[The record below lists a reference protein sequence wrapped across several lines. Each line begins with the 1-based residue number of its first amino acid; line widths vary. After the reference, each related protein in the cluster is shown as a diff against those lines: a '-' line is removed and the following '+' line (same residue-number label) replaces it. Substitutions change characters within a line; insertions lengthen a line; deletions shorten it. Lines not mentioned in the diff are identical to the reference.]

1 MNIDTIKNEF
11 FKQTN
16 ALLSQL
22 TAIDKSISQFVDNL
36 TLDETHIEI
45 VNNNI
50 SPYIQHII
58 IFDFSV
64 FYDNEII
71 FINNNI
77 NLSTLFKSIN
87 DDTQK
92 TNICKY
98 LQTIYLISNTYNK
111 ENIDSQTKKFMKQI
125 KSTLTNTTS
134 NTTDSNTTDN
144 TTTDNTTA
152 NNTTDDNTTAD
163 NTTADNTNNNFSKNV
178 DEACEKITKTFGN
191 NDFMKNIMDMTK
203 KIVNDPNIDITKL
216 MSQDPDEINGIISKT
231 ESLFK
236 NSNIDLQ
243 SLNNNAMQFM
253 SNIMNDPTKSNK
265 KNKPLKKSKK
275 SKKNK

>member
-11 FKQTN
+11 FKQTY

-22 TAIDKSISQFVDNL
+22 TAIDNSIKQFVDDL

-64 FYDNEII
+64 FDNNDIV
-71 FINNNI
+71 FIDDNI
-77 NLSTLFKSIN
+77 NLSALFKSI
-87 DDTQK
+87 DDNTQK

-125 KSTLTNTTS
+125 KSTLTNTT
-134 NTTDSNTTDN
+134 N
-144 TTTDNTTA
+144 
-152 NNTTDDNTTAD
+152 NNTTGDNPIAD
-163 NTTADNTNNNFSKNV
+163 NTTADNPVADKNFSKNV
-178 DEACEKITKTFGN
+178 DEACEKLTKTFGN

-203 KIVNDPNIDITKL
+203 KIVNDPNINLSKL
-216 MSQDPDEINGIISKT
+216 MSQDPEEINKIISKSG
-231 ESLFK
+231 SLFE
-236 NSNIDLQ
+236 NSNIDMQ
-243 SLNNNAMQFM
+243 SLNNDAMKFV
-253 SNIMNDPTKSNK
+253 SNLMDNPAKSNK
-265 KNKPLKKSKK
+265 KNKSLKK

>member
-22 TAIDKSISQFVDNL
+22 TSIDNSITQFVDNL

-64 FYDNEII
+64 FNNNDII
-71 FINNNI
+71 FINDNI

-125 KSTLTNTTS
+125 KSTLTNTA
-134 NTTDSNTTDN
+134 N
-144 TTTDNTTA
+144 
-152 NNTTDDNTTAD
+152 NNTTNNTTIENNTIEN
-163 NTTADNTNNNFSKNV
+163 NTTENNTTENNTNDNKFSKNV
-178 DEACEKITKTFGN
+178 DEACEKLTKTFGN

-203 KIVNDPNIDITKL
+203 KIVNDPNINLTKL
-216 MSQDPDEINGIISKT
+216 MSQDPDEINKIISKSG
-231 ESLFK
+231 SLFE
-236 NSNIDLQ
+236 NGNIDLQ
-243 SLNNNAMQFM
+243 SLNNDAMQFV
-253 SNIMNDPTKSNK
+253 SNLMGDPAKPNK
-265 KNKPLKKSKK
+265 KNKSLKKSKK
-275 SKKNK
+275 SKKK

>member
-1 MNIDTIKNEF
+1 LFIILLMNIDTIKNEF

-22 TAIDKSISQFVDNL
+22 TSIDNSITQFVDNL

-64 FYDNEII
+64 FNNNDII
-71 FINNNI
+71 FINDNI

-125 KSTLTNTTS
+125 KSTLTNTA
-134 NTTDSNTTDN
+134 N
-144 TTTDNTTA
+144 
-152 NNTTDDNTTAD
+152 NNTTNNTTIENNTIEN
-163 NTTADNTNNNFSKNV
+163 NTTENNTTENNTNDNKFSKNV
-178 DEACEKITKTFGN
+178 DEACEKLTKTFGN

-203 KIVNDPNIDITKL
+203 KIVNDPNINLTKL
-216 MSQDPDEINGIISKT
+216 MSQDPDEINKIISKSG
-231 ESLFK
+231 SLFE
-236 NSNIDLQ
+236 NGNIDLQ
-243 SLNNNAMQFM
+243 SLNNDAMQFV
-253 SNIMNDPTKSNK
+253 SNLMGDPAKPNK
-265 KNKPLKKSKK
+265 KNKSLKKSKK
-275 SKKNK
+275 SKKK